1 MNDSEESPVGHTE
14 KNHEIKKPNNKD
26 HFVCRNDVRNLIKQV
41 NFWREESQKELLKII
56 DFHNITINKSIT
68 DLVEEVCDLQT
79 QLSDTQKERD
89 ALRETVEAL
98 KCDIIKLGTEFT
110 APVNGLLGKEICNP
124 GERDAYGL
132 QDDESI
138 QDKTDYKEEE
148 LDDGKA
154 VYQNEIAQQH
164 EETLSQQSE
173 NVEEDPTCPFMSDT
187 SRDGSLQNGDLDKAN
202 AEKAN
207 TLKMEQVEMME
218 ADDKNLLGES
228 HVCKVCGDSFTEEK
242 SMDMHLVDVHIIGPK
257 KSAKPRIKRPVGRPR
272 IHEVSQGSGR
282 TNGRPRKHE
291 DGRTLRYCAV
301 RGCSPGRPPAV
312 TYHCLPK
319 KHNRKRDEWIAACR
333 ITHLQIEADPK
344 LKVCSKHFY
353 PQDFNDSNAVRRRL
367 RPGAVP
373 SRNLPMEEMGFAI
386 DRVTPMPPAMSVE
399 DSLQE

>member
-1 MNDSEESPVGHTE
+1 MEMNDSEESPDGHTE

-89 ALRETVEAL
+89 ALRQTVEAL

-154 VYQNEIAQQH
+154 VCQNEIVQQH

-173 NVEEDPTCPFMSDT
+173 NVEEDPTSPS
-187 SRDGSLQNGDLDKAN
+187 SRDISLQNGDLDKAN

-242 SMDMHLVDVHIIGPK
+242 SLDMHVVEVHIIGPK
-257 KSAKPRIKRPVGRPR
+257 KNQSIKRLHHSG
-272 IHEVSQGSGR
+272 QGSGR
-282 TNGRPRKHE
+282 PNGRPRKHE

-312 TYHCLPK
+312 TYHRLPK
-319 KHNRKRDEWIAACR
+319 KNKRQRDEWIAACR
-333 ITHLQIEADPK
+333 ITTLQMEAAERDRI
-344 LKVCSKHFY
+344 LVCSKHFN
-353 PQDFNDSNAVRRRL
+353 PDDFNDAKYSGADRVRRTLRL
-367 RPGAVP
+367 GAVP
-373 SRNLPMEEMGFAI
+373 TRNLPMEEMGFAI
-386 DRVTPMPPAMSVE
+386 DRVTQMPPAIKSVE
-399 DSLQE
+399 DSLHE